1 MIVIWNGGAPVP
13 VAHIAGFDYK
23 RRITQIKRE
32 ALKKIDNY
40 RMKQLRKRRK
50 PKRLRKEE

>member
-1 MIVIWNGGAPVP
+1 MIVIWNGGVPVP

-23 RRITQIKRE
+23 RNAQIKRE
-32 ALKKIDNY
+32 ALKEVSNY
-40 RMKQLRKRRK
+40 RIKQLRKGRK

>member
-1 MIVIWNGGAPVP
+1 MIVIWNGGVPIP

-23 RRITQIKRE
+23 RIEQIKRE
-32 ALKKIDNY
+32 ALREVGNY
-40 RMKQLRKRRK
+40 RMKQLRKGRK

>member
-1 MIVIWNGGAPVP
+1 MIVIWNGGVPTP

-23 RRITQIKRE
+23 QRITKIKRE
-32 ALKKIDNY
+32 ALKEVSNY
-40 RMKQLRKRRK
+40 RMKQLRKGRK